1 MRHTAYILLL
11 AGLVFVSACR
21 ASAPSAPQYPAP
33 EGRTLIIFYDP
44 QTGKQPLLEAVR
56 RQQAEVLYDY
66 KNFNGMAVTV
76 APENNIQQAIKLFET
91 VPGVLSVQQDKMMQL
106 M

>member
-1 MRHTAYILLL
+1 MRYAAYILLL

-21 ASAPSAPQYPAP
+21 VSAPPPQPAA
-33 EGRTLIIFYDP
+33 ENRTLIIFYDP

-66 KNFNGMAVTV
+66 KNFNGMALSV
-76 APENNIQQAIKLFET
+76 PPGQNIQKTIRLFEK
-91 VPGVLSVQQDKMMQL
+91 VPGVLSVQQDKRMQL